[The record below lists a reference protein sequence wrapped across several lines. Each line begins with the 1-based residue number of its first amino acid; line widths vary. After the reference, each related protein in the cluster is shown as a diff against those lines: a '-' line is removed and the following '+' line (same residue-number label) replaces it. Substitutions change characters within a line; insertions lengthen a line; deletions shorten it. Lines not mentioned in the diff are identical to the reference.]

1 MEQPFARGGNR
12 NKNVN
17 RYNLQF
23 YQEGKKEL
31 EQMKQ
36 EGFKPFEKLSPAQRE
51 VDDRYFA
58 GCDFP
63 VRPPWTLTESKE
75 ELDRTENRYF
85 KVGQSTGGLVYNIN
99 ISINNLLSGIR
110 GRAAEK
116 AACWRFEGAFA
127 V

>member
-36 EGFKPFEKLSPAQRE
+36 EGFKPLDALSAKERE
-51 VDDRYFA
+51 VDEHYFA

-63 VRPPWTLTESKE
+63 VRPPWTPANSKE
-75 ELDRTENRYF
+75 QLDRSENRYF
-85 KVGQSTGGLVYNIN
+85 KVGQV
-99 ISINNLLSGIR
+99 
-110 GRAAEK
+110 
-116 AACWRFEGAFA
+116 FP
-127 V
+127 